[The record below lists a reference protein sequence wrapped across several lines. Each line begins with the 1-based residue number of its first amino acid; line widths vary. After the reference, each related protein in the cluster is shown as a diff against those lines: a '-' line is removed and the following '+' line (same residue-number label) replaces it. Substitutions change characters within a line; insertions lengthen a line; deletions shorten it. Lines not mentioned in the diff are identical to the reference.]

1 MVKQKYRV
9 ENSLN
14 CFGFQ
19 LYGFINFIS
28 ESSDEESTVVK
39 KERKQTHNPM
49 VQKTAALTKR
59 DKVSYSSSSD
69 EEPKNEFT
77 VTYKSSQSAVSYQSL
92 NLVTSCNVV

>member
-1 MVKQKYRV
+1 M
-9 ENSLN
+9 ESSLS

-19 LYGFINFIS
+19 LYGFINLIS

-39 KERKQTHNPM
+39 KERKLAHNPM

-77 VTYKSSQSAVSYQSL
+77 VTYKSSQSAVRYQSL
-92 NLVTSCNVV
+92 NLVTSCNNF